1 MEEIIIFMEE
11 YAFIVKEHNVNLANI
26 IFMEE
31 YALIVKEH
39 NANLANIIF
48 MEEYALIVK
57 DKINRGKE
65 NSLKKR

>member
-31 YALIVKEH
+31 YALIVK
-39 NANLANIIF
+39 
-48 MEEYALIVK
+48 